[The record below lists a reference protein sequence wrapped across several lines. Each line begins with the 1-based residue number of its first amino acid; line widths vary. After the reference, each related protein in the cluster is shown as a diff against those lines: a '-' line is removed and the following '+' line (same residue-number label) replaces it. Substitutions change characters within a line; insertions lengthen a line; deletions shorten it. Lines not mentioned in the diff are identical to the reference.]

1 MTRSIIVISAAALL
15 VSCSKASE
23 SRLTGYVEAET
34 LYMAPQEGGAIEN
47 ILVNEGDRV
56 EAGAVLFRMRAD
68 KVLYQA
74 EQAEAAAK
82 AAEKRSEDSGSLAKA
97 VAEAE
102 ANLSR
107 VSADFGRTQKLYR
120 DGYVAKARFDSD
132 RAALTAAEAQLERA
146 RAEKEAAQEDYQSV
160 EAQAGFVKQRLDD
173 LTVSAPQ
180 AGSIERI
187 YRRAGEVAA
196 AGDPVVALLP
206 PNNLKLKFYAPE
218 RILSS
223 FAPGKELSF
232 RCDGCDGGLK
242 ARVTYVAA
250 EPQFTPP
257 VIYSLDERDKLVFL
271 VEARPL
277 APEGLRPG
285 LPVDIS
291 IP

>member
-1 MTRSIIVISAAALL
+1 MRNVSFIFAAAFL
-15 VSCSKASE
+15 VSCSDASE
-23 SRLTGYVEAET
+23 ERLSGYVEAET
-34 LYMAPQEGGAIEN
+34 LYMAPQESGVIEN
-47 ILVNEGDRV
+47 IQVNEGDRV
-56 EAGAVLFRMRAD
+56 EAGDVLFRMKAD
-68 KVLYQA
+68 RVLYQA
-74 EQAEAAAK
+74 EQAEAAAM
-82 AAEKRSEDSGSLAKA
+82 AARKRANDDGSLSKA

-102 ANLSR
+102 ANLNR
-107 VSADFGRTQKLYR
+107 IAGDFARTQKLYR
-120 DGYVAKARFDSD
+120 DGYVAKARFDTD
-132 RAALTAAEAQLERA
+132 RAALTAAEAQVERA
-146 RAEKEAAQEDYQSV
+146 RAEKEAAQEEYQSV
-160 EAQAGFVKQRLDD
+160 EAQAGLAKQRVDD
-173 LTVSAPQ
+173 LAVSAPQ
-180 AGSIERI
+180 AGSVERI

-218 RILSS
+218 RMLSS
-223 FAPGKELSF
+223 FAPGNEVSF

-242 ARVTYVAA
+242 ARITYVAA

-285 LPVDIS
+285 LPVDIA